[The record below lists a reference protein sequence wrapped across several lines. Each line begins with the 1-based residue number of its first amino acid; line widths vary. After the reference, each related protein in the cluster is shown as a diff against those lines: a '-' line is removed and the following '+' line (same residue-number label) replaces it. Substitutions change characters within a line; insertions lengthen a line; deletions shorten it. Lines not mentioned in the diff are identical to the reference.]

1 MEALIT
7 SSTLSDIL
15 LPVFKKHNINRAVLF
30 GSVAKGTNSVNSDI
44 DLLVD
49 SNLKGLEFIGLLED
63 IQEAVSVSVDLFD
76 ISHIER
82 GSLIDKEIEKTGV
95 VIYEK

>member
-1 MEALIT
+1 METLIT
-7 SSTLSDIL
+7 TASLSEIL
-15 LPVFKKHNINRAVLF
+15 LPVFKKYNINRAVLF
-30 GSVAKGTNSVNSDI
+30 GSVAKGTNNPNSDI

-63 IQEAVSVSVDLFD
+63 IQETVNISVDLFD
-76 ISHIER
+76 ISHIEK
-82 GSLIDKEIEKTGV
+82 GSLVDREIEKTGV

>member
-7 SSTLSDIL
+7 SASISEIL

-30 GSVAKGTNSVNSDI
+30 GSVAKGTNTLNSDI

-63 IQEAVSVSVDLFD
+63 IQETVNVSVDLFD
-76 ISHIER
+76 ISHIEKD
-82 GSLIDKEIEKTGV
+82 SLVDREIEKTGV